1 MRFTTIFLKDLK
13 AYYMKA
19 PVVSWGILFPVTVI
33 ALLSF
38 NVRVFGAS
46 RVVPAMFSIS
56 LLFASTSMAQVAVSF
71 EKLSGAMQRIL
82 YLPVTGL
89 DIILAKSL
97 GGIVYGLA
105 GTSIAAASVY
115 LLLHG
120 IPIIRP
126 AYFAF
131 GLVLGAILYSLLG
144 VMIALYYEPVKAVA
158 VLNIVRF
165 SMVFLGGILFPKALL
180 PKALA
185 EASLLFPSVYV
196 TEVIRFGMYNTWDYV
211 DPYTSIIIAS
221 ILVVALAYAS
231 SRMTLKILTP

>member
-1 MRFTTIFLKDLK
+1 MRFLTVFLKDLK

-19 PVVSWGILFPVTVI
+19 PVISWGILFPATVI

-46 RVVPAMFSIS
+46 MVVPAMFSIS

-71 EKLSGAMQRIL
+71 EKLSGALQRIL
-82 YLPVTGL
+82 YLPLTGFDL
-89 DIILAKSL
+89 VLAKSL
-97 GGIVYGLA
+97 GGITYGLG
-105 GTSIAAASVY
+105 GTGVAVASVY
-115 LLLHG
+115 LLLHS

-126 AYFAF
+126 LYFTA
-131 GLVLGAILYSLLG
+131 GLVLGALLYSLIG
-144 VMIALYYEPVKAVA
+144 VMIAFYYEPVKAVA

-180 PKALA
+180 PRALA

-196 TEVIRFGMYNTWDYV
+196 TEAIRFGMYNTWDYI
-211 DPYTSIIIAS
+211 DPYTSMIVSIVLIA
-221 ILVVALAYAS
+221 ALAYAS
-231 SRMTLKILTP
+231 SRVTLKILTP